1 MLAFCGAAYAQ
12 VFVAGLAGTAAL
24 SGASVIRAA
33 PPTAANYDPKVGL
46 AANIAVGYHFNDW
59 VSAQAGYIWNRNLLI
74 TSQLAGT
81 VFSQSETTHTQTAAA
96 FDAMLYF
103 RPRPSR
109 LRPYLSAGLGVVNV
123 LDEYTAGLRVAVG
136 IDVSLGKGWGLRY
149 SFSEMV
155 SANPFATALR
165 PPAAGKLM
173 NFQNLFGV
181 MKTF

>member
-1 MLAFCGAAYAQ
+1 MT
-12 VFVAGLAGTAAL
+12 GLAGTAAL

-33 PPTAANYDPKVGL
+33 PPAAANYDPKVGL

-74 TSQLAGT
+74 NSRLTGT
-81 VFSQSETTHTQTAAA
+81 TFSQSQTTHTQTATA
-96 FDAMLYF
+96 FDALLYF
-103 RPRPSR
+103 RPRTSR
-109 LRPYLSAGLGVVNV
+109 LRPYLSSGLGIVNA

-136 IDVSLGKGWGLRY
+136 IDVSLSKGWGLRY

-155 SANPFATALR
+155 SANPYAAALR
-165 PPAAGKLM
+165 PPAGGKLM

-181 MKTF
+181 IKTF